1 MFDMAGN
8 VIGIVT
14 TMMSHSGGSEGLA
27 FATAANTAKRLL
39 LERKPFWS
47 GIEGLMVT
55 GDLARALN
63 LPQPA
68 GILVQRIGEGSIC
81 SRLGINQGT
90 LRASIQGFDFVLGG
104 DVILS
109 VNNIAITAAS
119 ATSLGA
125 DTNDENYEKIY
136 NSIAALR
143 PGDNLIVTVYREGKV
158 VKLTT
163 TIDR

>member
-1 MFDMAGN
+1 
-8 VIGIVT
+8 
-14 TMMSHSGGSEGLA
+14 MSHSGGSEGLA
-27 FATAANTAKRLL
+27 FGTAANTAKRLL
-39 LERKPFWS
+39 LERKPFWP
-47 GIEGLMVT
+47 GIQGLMVT

-68 GILVQRIGEGSIC
+68 GILVQRIGEGSIS

-90 LRASIQGFDFVLGG
+90 LRASIQGFDIVLGG

-109 VNNIAITAAS
+109 VNNIDITAAPAAS
-119 ATSLGA
+119 GA

-136 NSIAALR
+136 SSIGALR

>member
-1 MFDMAGN
+1 
-8 VIGIVT
+8 
-14 TMMSHSGGSEGLA
+14 
-27 FATAANTAKRLL
+27 
-39 LERKPFWS
+39 
-47 GIEGLMVT
+47 MVT

-143 PGDNLIVTVYREGKV
+143 PGDNLIVRFTVKGKS
-158 VKLTT
+158 
-163 TIDR
+163 

>member
-1 MFDMAGN
+1 
-8 VIGIVT
+8 
-14 TMMSHSGGSEGLA
+14 MMSHSGGSEGLA

-39 LERKPFWS
+39 LERKPFWP

-119 ATSLGA
+119 AHFIRSGH
-125 DTNDENYEKIY
+125 ERRK
-136 NSIAALR
+136 LR
-143 PGDNLIVTVYREGKV
+143 KDLQQHRRFEARRQP
-158 VKLTT
+158 
-163 TIDR
+163 DRNGLP